1 MKFIDDLRINEIE
14 NRHLNR
20 FTGRNFMLDLDEL
33 STHQSGRRAMA
44 CEFTNN
50 KQLLLCDVEARLSC
64 YLTNQFKK
72 QYSSVGQAKHASR
85 HRQTHRFGLSVSAS
99 IVLSLLY

>member
-1 MKFIDDLRINEIE
+1 MKFIDDHRINEME
-14 NRHLNR
+14 DRHLKR

-33 STHQSGRRAMA
+33 STYQSGRRAMA

-72 QYSSVGQAKHASR
+72 RYSQAKHASR

-99 IVLSLLY
+99 IVLSLLC